1 MQEVYE
7 FLANFDGLS
16 FLANFDGLNVFCRI
30 CLYSTMGC
38 DMTGTTIPR

>member
-16 FLANFDGLNVFCRI
+16 FLASFDGLNVFVVCSYI
-30 CLYSTMGC
+30 AQWAAK
-38 DMTGTTIPR
+38 